1 MHISEDV
8 KAIAGSVLPVLFS
21 ARPEHSL
28 YPLFLLLLHLC
39 SIQLCPVDSCMLSVW
54 QVHSGQRWNSCR
66 RNLAAWSAPCPS
78 CWVSTVTVVWKL
90 TRLASFKCH
99 GMISWNSG
107 GLWGTHSLFFL
118 FSTLVAPQPSALF
131 SSSVFQTLHGSSL
144 ENWHHWRLNVRT
156 SDVSLLYRSPTRRP
170 VYNFCGLFF
179 IGLTQTVIIGLKGQV
194 VPMIKKTENS

>member
-39 SIQLCPVDSCMLSVW
+39 SIQPCPVDSCMLSVW

-66 RNLAAWSAPCPS
+66 RNLAAWSAPRPS
-78 CWVSTVTVVWKL
+78 CWVSAVTVVWKL

-99 GMISWNSG
+99 GTISWNSG
-107 GLWGTHSLFFL
+107 GLWGTHSLFFP

-131 SSSVFQTLHGSSL
+131 FLFCLSNTSWELPGELASLGAECEDVWRQFIVQKPDPETCLQLLLPFFYWTNTDCDHWVKGPSGS
-144 ENWHHWRLNVRT
+144 H
-156 SDVSLLYRSPTRRP
+156 D
-170 VYNFCGLFF
+170 
-179 IGLTQTVIIGLKGQV
+179 
-194 VPMIKKTENS
+194 